1 MNMSIKSFKT
11 FLFTLMLF
19 MVICIPVQAADVST
33 PYITVNRNIE
43 QLENGD
49 YIETT
54 IYVDTITAR
63 AASSTSGSKMVE
75 YKNAAGKTMW
85 TVTVKGSFTYT
96 GNSSKCTS
104 ASGSAYSSSS
114 NWKVGAASASKSGN
128 KAIAKV
134 TATQYMGGTAVGSA
148 TKSVTLTCSPKGV
161 LS

>member
-1 MNMSIKSFKT
+1 
-11 FLFTLMLF
+11 MLL
-19 MVICIPVQAADVST
+19 MVICIPVQAAEVST
-33 PYITVNRNIE
+33 PHITVDKSIE

-54 IYVDTITAR
+54 IYVDAITKR
-63 AASSTSGSKMVE
+63 AASSTSGRKMVE

-96 GNSSKCTS
+96 GKSSKCTS
-104 ASGSAYSSSS
+104 ASCSASSLSS
-114 NWKVGAASASKSGN
+114 NWKVGAVNASKSGN

-134 TATQYMGGTAVGSA
+134 TATQYMGWKAVGSA
-148 TKSVTLTCSPKGV
+148 TKSVTLTCNSKGV